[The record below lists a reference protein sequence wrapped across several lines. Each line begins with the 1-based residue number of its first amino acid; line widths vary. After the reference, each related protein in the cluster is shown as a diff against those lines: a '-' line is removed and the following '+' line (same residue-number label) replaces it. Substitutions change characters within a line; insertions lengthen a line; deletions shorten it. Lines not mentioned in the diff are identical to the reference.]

1 MKIFITGDS
10 HTRALKTGV
19 ELLVNQGEMPDD
31 YQIDVQM
38 SIGGDAMIKPYF
50 VDKGDYVEL
59 IHAKHINS
67 IKKLPFSDEQGGY
80 DYHGICG
87 LLHATRLWR
96 VPNHWPNCTPFT
108 PQGGQTP
115 ISTSLLRHA
124 VLQEQMYNMQL
135 IEFFKRIGI
144 KVFVIEAPKPY
155 KHNRTMARVNPEIL
169 SYVDNFYKKI
179 MMEWLASKE
188 IPVIKVPGE
197 CYDVDGFMYEKFRH
211 DNPLDGL
218 HANNHFGALM
228 IKEVIAFM
236 ESRV

>member
-10 HTRALKTGV
+10 HTRAIQTGV
-19 ELLVNQGEMPDD
+19 ELLVSQGEMPGD

-38 SIGGDAMIKPYF
+38 LVGGDAMIKPYF
-50 VDKGDYVEL
+50 VDKGDFVER
-59 IHAKHINS
+59 IDNRAM
-67 IKKLPFSDEQGGY
+67 IKKLPISGEQGTY
-80 DYHGICG
+80 DYYGICG
-87 LLHATRLWR
+87 PLHATRLWR
-96 VPNHWPNCTPFT
+96 VPNHWPNCTPFA
-108 PQGGQTP
+108 PQGGQIP
-115 ISTSLLRHA
+115 ISTSLLRH
-124 VLQEQMYNMQL
+124 VIFREQMYNMQL

-155 KHNRTMARVNPEIL
+155 RHSRPMARVDPEIL
-169 SYVDNFYKKI
+169 CYVDSYYKKI

-197 CYDVDGFMYEKFRH
+197 CYDANGFMHEKFRH
-211 DNPLDGL
+211 DNPLDGM